1 MLEGRAV
8 ESLHCLKAA
17 GNRLSLDDFGTGYA
31 GGFAHLEAVPVDK
44 LKIDRSLINRIS
56 NSHDDSPIVSS
67 TIILAKR
74 MALKVVAE
82 GVETREQLVHLKVA
96 GCDIAQGY
104 HLGARCQR
112 RRFLSS

>member
-8 ESLHCLKAA
+8 ESLHCLKSA
-17 GNRLSLDDFGTGYA
+17 GIRLSLDDFGTGYA
-31 GGFAHLEAVPVDK
+31 GFAHLEAVPVDK

-74 MALKVVAE
+74 MALKV
-82 GVETREQLVHLKVA
+82 A

-104 HLGARCQR
+104 HLGRPMPAEKIPEFLRTFAEEEARA
-112 RRFLSS
+112 

>member
-8 ESLHCLKAA
+8 ESLHCLKSA
-17 GNRLSLDDFGTGYA
+17 GIRLSLDDFGTGYA
-31 GGFAHLEAVPVDK
+31 GFAHLEAVPVDK

-96 GCDIAQGY
+96 GWSYGDFWCMEAG
-104 HLGARCQR
+104 
-112 RRFLSS
+112 